1 MGQVRLLLRRAVTRP
16 GKLPDGD
23 RSRLAAKM
31 DSRHILVVSQATVD
45 GVAVCVR
52 DLVKAAVRTGYDVT
66 VACPSAGDLATWTR
80 EHGATWERIEMRRSP
95 HPHDFLA
102 VLRVRQL
109 ARTSALVHLH
119 SSKAGVVGR
128 LAVASLRGQRPACV
142 FTPHGWSWL
151 VGGSLAPVYRQIERI
166 MLPLATAVIAVSDE
180 ERSNGEKVLGSRASR
195 IRVNPNGVDVSRF
208 CPQGPVAARSGAP
221 LVVCVGRLCRARG
234 PDVAVS
240 ALAMMRTPQARLRL
254 VGTGEDWA
262 AIETRARELG
272 LADRVE
278 MVGFHPDPAPDLRAA
293 DVVVVPSRY
302 DGMALVLLE
311 AMACGAAIVATRVPG
326 SSVLEGVGQL
336 VPVED
341 ARGLAQAVDDLLA
354 DPDRRR
360 LLGRAARS
368 RVAELYSLES
378 SLEGI
383 LGLWRTLG
391 AWHASG
397 DTGTGREVQV
407 PRTPADK
414 KAL

>member
-1 MGQVRLLLRRAVTRP
+1 MGQVRHLLRSTAARP
-16 GKLPDGD
+16 GEPP
-23 RSRLAAKM
+23 SRLSSRRSAKP

-52 DLVKAAVRTGYDVT
+52 DLVQAAVQSGYEVT
-66 VACPSAGDLATWTR
+66 VACPSAGDLATWVR
-80 EHGATWERIEMRRSP
+80 EQGATWERTEMRRSP
-95 HPHDFLA
+95 HPQDLLA
-102 VLRVRQL
+102 MLRLRQL

-128 LAVASLRGQRPACV
+128 LAVASLGRQRPACV

-151 VGGSLAPVYRQIERI
+151 VGGALAPAYREIERI
-166 MLPLATAVIAVSDE
+166 MFPLATAVVAVSDE
-180 ERSNGEKVLGSRASR
+180 ERSNGEKVLGPRANQ

-208 CPQGPVAARSGAP
+208 CPEGPIAERSGAP

-240 ALAMMRTPQARLRL
+240 ALAVMRTPQARLRL
-254 VGTGEDWA
+254 VGTGEDWV
-262 AIETRARELG
+262 AIENRARDLG
-272 LADRVE
+272 LVDRVE
-278 MVGFHPDPAPDLRAA
+278 MVGFRPDPAPELRAA

-341 ARGLAQAVDDLLA
+341 PRGLARAVDALLA

-383 LGLWRTLG
+383 LELWRTLG
-391 AWHASG
+391 ARPVSG
-397 DTGTGREVQV
+397 DGYG
-407 PRTPADK
+407 
-414 KAL
+414 

>member
-1 MGQVRLLLRRAVTRP
+1 MQSFLSSKGCAPLARHARRPA
-16 GKLPDGD
+16 KL
-23 RSRLAAKM
+23 

-52 DLVKAAVRTGYDVT
+52 DLVKAAMQSGYEVT
-66 VACPSAGDLATWTR
+66 VACPSAGDLATWVR
-80 EHGATWERIEMRRSP
+80 EQGAAWERVEMRRSP
-95 HPHDFLA
+95 HPQDVFA
-102 VLRVRQL
+102 VLKVRQL
-109 ARTSALVHLH
+109 ARTSVLVHLH

-128 LAVASLRGQRPACV
+128 LAVASLGRRRPACV

-151 VGGSLAPVYRQIERI
+151 VGGSLAPAYRQIERI
-166 MLPLATAVIAVSDE
+166 MFPLATAVVAVSGE
-180 ERSNGEKVLGSRASR
+180 ERSNGEKVLGPRANK

-208 CPQGPVAARSGAP
+208 CPQGPVAERSGAP
-221 LVVCVGRLCRARG
+221 LVVSVGRLCHARG

-254 VGTGEDWA
+254 VGTGDDWV
-262 AIETRARELG
+262 AIENRARDLG
-272 LADRVE
+272 VADRVE
-278 MVGFHPDPAPDLRAA
+278 MVGFRPDPAPEVRAA

-326 SSVLEGVGQL
+326 SSVLEGAGQL

-341 ARGLAQAVDDLLA
+341 PRDLARAVDDLLA

-368 RVAELYSLES
+368 RVAELYSLET

-383 LGLWRTLG
+383 LELWRTLG
-391 AWHASG
+391 ARPVSS
-397 DTGTGREVQV
+397 DTDREVQV
-407 PRTPADK
+407 PRTPAEK
-414 KAL
+414 KAF